1 MLVVCIDEV
10 MIIMLVVG
18 CFSQDRSALTMIW
31 FHVALTFPSSTSI
44 SGFLRLDPDLT
55 RMRLGSNAKR
65 IYMLVGLKRLSTFT
79 IMVDSHLIPSFTSLV
94 GLTTMGLSL
103 ALHNRV
109 VMGLVQMIVSDT
121 LEMVKMDIMV
131 KR

>member
-1 MLVVCIDEV
+1 
-10 MIIMLVVG
+10 MLVVG
-18 CFSQDRSALTMIW
+18 CFLQHHSALMMIW

-44 SGFLRLDPDLT
+44 SAFLRLDLDLT

-79 IMVDSHLIPSFTSLV
+79 IVVDSHFIPSFTSLV

-109 VMGLVQMIVSDT
+109 VMGLVEMIVSDT

-131 KR
+131 KVMMIILEIR